1 MIKENIIEYITLCI
15 GVFAN
20 NFGISN
26 FHAYQDLKKYKA
38 IKFLIDFYKMEY
50 LK

>member
-26 FHAYQDLKKYKA
+26 SHAYQYLKKYQA
-38 IKFLIDFYKMEY
+38 IKFLIDYYKMEY